1 MRSKSGQKV
10 DKLTREEFL
19 KYLRD
24 GLGHLYDATLLRSSP
39 LATLFGVASRFD
51 ASSALRSILT
61 EAVESLKPRDDE
73 PSQSRAWRIYDSLF
87 CCYVQRLSQQV
98 VADQLGISTRQLR
111 REQRAALE
119 VLTDRLW
126 AQFDLERKP
135 HEGAGVEE
143 NATVQTTAGGS
154 AASEELAWLKD
165 IPLEKPTDLNQALL
179 AVLALAQPLAAQHR
193 VHLETKT
200 TGTLP
205 SLAVHPVALNQTL
218 LNLLCVA
225 IPQSPGNQV
234 GISVRPLHWDVEIQ
248 VRGMKPSSGSP
259 ALSDD
264 DAVSLDIAHQLAELC
279 RGKLTLSP
287 DESAFSAILTLPAL
301 ERLPVLVVDDNADV
315 IQLLQRYS
323 AGTRY
328 RLIGTRDP
336 EQVLSLTEKFFPQ
349 IIILD
354 VMMPQVDGWRVLGR
368 LRQHPR
374 TSHIPIIVCTI
385 LAQEALALSLG
396 ASAFIRKPVT
406 RQAFLAALDH
416 QVALT
421 GTKPR

>member
-10 DKLTREEFL
+10 DKVTREQFL

-24 GLGHLYDATLLRSSP
+24 DLGHLYDPTVLRQSP
-39 LATLFGVASRFD
+39 LAALFGVASRFD

-61 EAVESLKPRDDE
+61 GAIKSLKPRDDE
-73 PSQSRAWRIYDSLF
+73 PSQSRSWRLHDSLF

-98 VADQLGISTRQLR
+98 VADQLGISARQLR
-111 REQRAALE
+111 REQRTALD
-119 VLTDRLW
+119 VLTDQLW
-126 AQFDLERKP
+126 AQFDLERKL
-135 HEGAGVEE
+135 HEGTGVEE
-143 NATVQTTAGGS
+143 SATAAATADGS
-154 AASEELAWLKD
+154 AASEELAWLRD
-165 IPLEKPTDLNQALL
+165 IPLEEPTDLDQALL

-193 VHLETKT
+193 VHLETKAMVP
-200 TGTLP
+200 LP

-218 LNLLCVA
+218 LNLLSVA

-234 GISVRPLHWDVEIQ
+234 RISARPLHWDVEIQ

-259 ALSDD
+259 ALSVD
-264 DAVSLDIAHQLAELC
+264 DAASLDIAHQLAELC
-279 RGKLTLSP
+279 RGKLALSH
-287 DESAFSAILTLPAL
+287 DEDAFNAILILPAL
-301 ERLPVLVVDDNADV
+301 ERLPVLVVDDNADAL
-315 IQLLQRYS
+315 QLLQRYS

-336 EQVLSLTEKFFPQ
+336 EQVLSLAEKFSPQ
-349 IIILD
+349 VIMLD

-374 TSHIPIIVCTI
+374 TSHIPIVVCTI

-416 QVALT
+416 QVALA
-421 GTKPR
+421 GTEPR